1 MSPRVGGWTE
11 PRHTDPPPACGPGR
25 AGTIADMARRPTHDA
40 KGKILPLRQRQPYAY
55 WITILVSISVVLSL
69 VASAIL
75 TLL

>member
-1 MSPRVGGWTE
+1 
-11 PRHTDPPPACGPGR
+11 
-25 AGTIADMARRPTHDA
+25 MARRPTHDS

-55 WITILVSISVVLSL
+55 WITILVSVSVVLSL